1 MNSRPGFA
9 LLATLWLIVMLSTA
23 CAALTLAGRTFRL
36 NVTYARDEI
45 AGRRAAEAGVAAAL
59 ATLTDA
65 LSRST
70 TDDAIP
76 IVDPWHHILGE
87 SNWIGIGAGAEYRVD
102 LIDPNRRVNLNV
114 AHAADLARLLA
125 AVQVAPDSAMMLA
138 LRIVDWRDEDEL
150 DAAGLPELEA
160 VGAEFLRRPADQ
172 AFSSTGQLAHVAGA
186 TGALVE
192 RLQDQTTVLG
202 DGRINLQ
209 TASAAVLSSLPGMTP
224 DAVVALL
231 RLRAEGSRL
240 SSGIFDLVQHLDPR
254 DADVLDAH
262 LAELGGR
269 TTTETR
275 AIEAIVQGRALG
287 SPLAV
292 THRVLF
298 ERVSDRARITWMRV
312 E

>member
-1 MNSRPGFA
+1 MSSRPGFA

-23 CAALTLAGRTFRL
+23 CAALTIAGRAFRL
-36 NVTYARDEI
+36 NVAYARDEI
-45 AGRRAAEAGVAAAL
+45 AGRHAAEAGVAAAL
-59 ATLTDA
+59 ATLNDA

-70 TDDAIP
+70 TGDAIP
-76 IVDPWHHILGE
+76 IVDPWHHVPGE
-87 SNWIGIGAGAEYRVD
+87 SNWIRVGAGAEYWVD
-102 LIDPNRRVNLNV
+102 LIDPNSRVNLNV
-114 AHAADLARLLA
+114 ANAADLARLLDA
-125 AVQVAPDSAMMLA
+125 AQVAPDSAMMLA
-138 LRIVDWRDEDEL
+138 SRIVDYRNEDEV
-150 DAAGLPELEA
+150 DVAGLPELAA
-160 VGAEFLRRPADQ
+160 VGAEFLRAPADQ
-172 AFSSTGQLAHVAGA
+172 AFSSTRQLAHVAGA

-224 DAVVALL
+224 SAVATLL

-240 SSGIFDLVQHLDPR
+240 SSGIFDLMPHLEPR
-254 DADVLDAH
+254 DADVLDVH
-262 LAELGGR
+262 LAELAAG

-287 SPLAV
+287 SPLVV